1 MRTSRWRPPK
11 WLAVLA
17 FSLAII
23 LVSLFFALPTVT
35 SFLNDSPGANDTVAT
50 PASLTSFAS
59 SGSSETIAL
68 RPPDTGDETATGASL
83 ADGQTAEIR
92 WDSITGVP
100 AFITGSITPP
110 VDGSPLDETLAFLSV
125 NREIF
130 QMNDPAA
137 ELVVERQYG
146 DGLGMVHLQMAQV
159 YKGIPVFGAELGV
172 HYTADG
178 KISTV
183 NGNYV
188 PGISIPIEPGIT
200 AEEAA
205 DAARSD
211 LGFDVDPS
219 SFEPTQ
225 LVVFAPAGSEPRLT
239 WKVTLSSDEP
249 PTRMVYFI
257 DAADGAMV
265 SRIDALENVR
275 NRRTYTANN
284 GSSTPGTLLITEGG
298 SSSDTVAQTAHN
310 NAGATYDYYFNT
322 FGRDS
327 FNNAGATITTT
338 VHYGSSYNNAYW
350 NGQQIVFGD
359 GDGNVFSPLG
369 SSLDVV
375 AHELSHAV
383 TQYSADLVYAY
394 ESGALNES
402 YSDVFGAMVD
412 RDDWLLG
419 EDVYT
424 PYTPGDALRSLSS
437 PATYGQPEHMND
449 YVYTS
454 SDNGGVHTNSGIPN
468 KAAYNIATTIGRE
481 KTEQIWYRTLTVYLN
496 SGSQFTDAR
505 DASVQAA
512 TDLYGASS
520 AEVTAVQNGFAAVG
534 IGGGQTSNQTAR
546 IEISHTYRGD
556 LIVTL
561 GVGDP
566 SAPSW
571 STVVSNRQGGSAD
584 NVFTTVDIAG
594 ASSWLPPNW
603 QNRWFLKVYDAAGQ
617 DTGTITK
624 FAITDNGTTY
634 TATDTPVT
642 VVDYQ
647 TVYSYLPSNDDTPP
661 TVTSVSPVNGA
672 TAYYSSNVTAEFS
685 EDMAAASI
693 TSSSITLARHDTG
706 APVSATVTYDG
717 PAKTA
722 TLDPNGSLQYSTTY
736 DATVTTAVTD
746 QAGNPLQQNY
756 SWSFTTAP
764 APKLYYFT
772 WYDQQTLGMNDWV
785 VMGNPAGGSGQVGF
799 DIFIGN
805 QKANNAPLM
814 VDPANATAAS
824 FNGTSGGPIRV
835 ESLDGKQE
843 IISKRTLYGD
853 SFEEI
858 TAMEEER
865 LDDTY
870 FFTWYDAQ
878 SSGSR
883 DWILI
888 ANPSATAVEADVY
901 IDGQKMNTT
910 PYRVE
915 AGAFVAPEYA
925 GIMGG
930 PVVVVGYEP
939 GSPSAPRNIL
949 VSQRV
954 LWHGN
959 FNEVM
964 GIPASDLGSEYLF
977 TWYDNDSS
985 GAQDWVLV
993 ANPSSDKQLAAE
1005 IWIGGQKMT
1014 DSATGDQY
1022 FVVPPGGS
1030 VTPRFPGVMDGPVLV
1045 RGYDAATYQPGG
1057 LSNTAMAFFTTQ
1069 RVLFGTS
1076 FGEMVGYGVNRL
1088 APSYHFSWYDQASAG
1103 SSNWVLVSNPT
1114 AGEVKAEVW
1123 IAGTKMTVLTIAPGA
1138 TQTPVFPGVMTGPVE
1153 VRGYDSA
1160 TYNPSSPGAPNRNI
1174 FTSQRVMW
1182 NGHFNEVEGKDL
1194 G

>member
-1 MRTSRWRPPK
+1 MRSSRWRPPK
-11 WLAVLA
+11 RVAFLAA
-17 FSLAII
+17 ALAI
-23 LVSLFFALPTVT
+23 LSASLFFALPMVT
-35 SFLNDSPGANDTVAT
+35 SFVSSSSIPADTVAA
-50 PASLTSFAS
+50 PASPTSFAS
-59 SGSSETIAL
+59 SGSSETVAL
-68 RPPDTGDETATGASL
+68 RPPDTGDETTTGTSL

-92 WDSITGVP
+92 WDSGTGVP

-110 VDGSPLDETLAFLSV
+110 VDGSPLDETLAFLSL

-137 ELVVERQYG
+137 ELVAERQYG
-146 DGLGMVHLQMAQV
+146 DELGMVHLQMAQV
-159 YKGIPVFGAELGV
+159 YRGIHVFGAELGV

-178 KISTV
+178 KIGMV

-188 PGISIPIEPGIT
+188 PGISIPVEPAIT
-200 AEEAA
+200 ADDAA

-211 LGFDVDPS
+211 IGFDVGPS

-239 WKVTLSSDEP
+239 WKVTLASDDP

-257 DAADGAMV
+257 DAADSTTV
-265 SRIDALENVR
+265 SRYDALENAR
-275 NRRTYTANN
+275 DRRTYTANN

-298 SSSDTVAQTAHN
+298 SSGDSVAQTAHN
-310 NAGATYDYYFNT
+310 NAGLTYDYYFNT

-327 FNNAGATITTT
+327 FNNVGATITTS
-338 VHYGSSYNNAYW
+338 VHYGSSYNNAFW
-350 NGQQIVFGD
+350 NGQQMVYGD

-369 SSLDVV
+369 NSLDVV
-375 AHELSHAV
+375 AHELTHAV
-383 TQYSADLVYAY
+383 TQYSANLVYSY

-424 PYTPGDALRSLSS
+424 PYTPGDALRSMSS
-437 PATYGQPEHMND
+437 PTTYGQPDHMNNF
-449 YVYTS
+449 VYTS

-468 KAAYNIATTIGRE
+468 KAAYNIATTIG
-481 KTEQIWYRTLTVYLN
+481 KVKMEQIWYRTLTVYLN

-512 TDLYGASS
+512 SDLYGSSS

-556 LIVTL
+556 LVVTL

-566 SAPSW
+566 AAPTW

-584 NVFTTVDIAG
+584 NLYSTVDIAG
-594 ASSWLPPNW
+594 ASSLLPPSW

-634 TATDTPVT
+634 TATDTPIALG
-642 VVDYQ
+642 DYQ
-647 TVYSYLPSNDDTPP
+647 TVSSYLPSTDDTLP
-661 TVTSVSPVNGA
+661 TVTTVSPANGA
-672 TAYYSSNVTAEFS
+672 TAYYSSNLTAAFS
-685 EDMAAASI
+685 EDMAAASFT
-693 TSSSITLARHDTG
+693 TSSFTLARHDTG

-717 PAKTA
+717 AGRTA
-722 TLDPNGSLQYSTTY
+722 MLDPSGSLQYATIY

-746 QAGNPLQQNY
+746 LAGNSLQQNY

-764 APKLYYFT
+764 APRLYYFT
-772 WYDQQTLGMNDWV
+772 WYDQQTPGMRDWV

-799 DIFIGN
+799 DVYIGN
-805 QKANNAPLM
+805 LKANTTPLL
-814 VDPANATAAS
+814 VDPANATAVS
-824 FNGTSGGPIRV
+824 FAGTSGGPIRV

-870 FFTWYDAQ
+870 FFTWYDAK
-878 SSGSR
+878 SAGSR

-888 ANPSATAVEADVY
+888 ANPGATAVEADVY
-901 IDGQKMNTT
+901 IDGQKMNAT

-915 AGAFVAPEYA
+915 AGAYVAPEFA

-939 GSPSAPRNIL
+939 GSPATPRNIL

-954 LWHGN
+954 LWSGN

-977 TWYDNDSS
+977 TWYDNKSS

-993 ANPSSDKQLAAE
+993 ANPSSDRQLAAE
-1005 IWIGGQKMT
+1005 IWIGGRKMT

-1030 VTPRFPGVMDGPVLV
+1030 VTPRFPGVMNGPVLV
-1045 RGYDAATYQPGG
+1045 RGYDAATYQPDGQM
-1057 LSNTAMAFFTTQ
+1057 NTAMTFFTTQ

-1076 FGEMVGYGVNRL
+1076 FGEMVGYGVDRL
-1088 APSYHFSWYDQASAG
+1088 ASSYHFSWYDQASAG

-1160 TYNPSSPGAPNRNI
+1160 TYNPSSPGVPNRNI